1 MLSDSDITRYR
12 KRVNNYV
19 KTTDIREFK
28 DDQIT
33 AIVKMPL
40 ELSKSKYLEVSNL
53 PSLAELPEMP
63 ERMRDFA
70 LRSGIEGKT
79 NDQWSEIFNVSRTA
93 IQRWKRDPRVEQIRA
108 LTIMERRSYLLA
120 QTIRLER
127 KMYSKLAS
135 LLDVEITAE
144 TMGAVLSTLK
154 FVHSILTK
162 SPDPEH
168 GTQSHE
174 FNVSIGIGRDGGGEQ
189 KSPFSIER
197 EVTPMDIEKVE
208 DQISRADSILKQVR
222 ALKEPES
229 DGN

>member
-12 KRVNNYV
+12 KRVYEYV
-19 KTTDIREFK
+19 KITDIREFA

-33 AIVKMPL
+33 AVVKMPL
-40 ELSKSKYLEVSNL
+40 ELSKGKYLEVSNL
-53 PSLAELPEMP
+53 PSLADLPQMP

-70 LRSGIEGKT
+70 FRSGIEGKT
-79 NDQWSEIFNVSRTA
+79 IEQWTRVFNVSRTA

-120 QTIRLER
+120 QAIRLER
-127 KMYSKLAS
+127 KMYSKLDS
-135 LLDVEITAE
+135 LLDVEIVPE
-144 TMGAVLSTLK
+144 TIGTVLSTLK

-189 KSPFSIER
+189 KSPFSVER
-197 EVTPMDIEKVE
+197 EVTPLDIEKVE
-208 DQISRADSILKQVR
+208 NQISRADSILKQVR
-222 ALKEPES
+222 ALKEPGS